1 MTQRKAAER
10 PKPLL
15 HAYVPVTHPRRR
27 HLQGAGDLG
36 VGGGD
41 GSGDGSR
48 DEGGDYGVGD
58 NATGDT
64 V

>member
-1 MTQRKAAER
+1 MEVETAAE
-10 PKPLL
+10 
-15 HAYVPVTHPRRR
+15 